1 MSRARFIAMGSAL
14 ACAVLALAPLSS
26 PALPAPDPSADTL
39 REWARYARTRE
50 AGALVEW
57 ARCVLRGELAGP
69 RCDAVIP
76 AGAPPL
82 YGSAGVF
89 VTLVRAGK
97 VRGCFGAF
105 HHASENLEAIL
116 RDYLGGALRRDPR
129 YAPLGPGELDGAA
142 VIITVAGME
151 FPVEDLAAVDLARCG
166 LVFFM
171 DGGERLLFVPSEIKS
186 IDYLKKLVRMK
197 SVVQITAFRAVSIR

>member
-1 MSRARFIAMGSAL
+1 MNRAPVLCALL
-14 ACAVLALAPLSS
+14 ACATLAMVPLDPGMR
-26 PALPAPDPSADTL
+26 PAGDTL
-39 REWARYARTRE
+39 AEWARFSRTARAR
-50 AGALVEW
+50 ALVEW
-57 ARCVLRGELAGP
+57 AHCVMRGELAGP
-69 RCDAVIP
+69 RCEAVIP
-76 AGAPPL
+76 GGTPPL

-105 HHASENLEAIL
+105 HHASESLEAIL
-116 RDYLGGALRRDPR
+116 RDYISGALRRDPR
-129 YAPLGPGELDGAA
+129 YAPLEPGELDGAS

-151 FPVEDLAAVDLARCG
+151 FPVDDLAAVDLARSG
-166 LVFFM
+166 LVFSM

-186 IDYLKKLVRMK
+186 IDYLKKLVRMQ